1 MSTTE
6 RRPGGEN
13 EANGPA
19 FDAKGGGRPFGDEG
33 GPLRTDRREEPLRT
47 EPGKE
52 PARTNEG
59 EARPSTDEG
68 ESPLHAD
75 PGGRPLRTDR
85 GEGPVSRRGGE
96 RLSEREASP
105 PEQRPPVRRL
115 TWQRLTFL
123 PAFLVAVLL
132 ATWLWFRRAQLD
144 TISRNALSGGQVSE
158 ALWQHVQLTL
168 ISTFF
173 VLVIAV
179 PLGVLLTR
187 RALCRAAPVAMALA
201 NAGQA
206 TPAIGLLAL
215 LVIWLGTGTKA
226 ALTGIVAYAVLPV
239 LSNTMAGLKANDPTL
254 LEAAHGIGM
263 SPLGVLT
270 RVELPL
276 AVPLIL
282 AGVRTALVLN
292 VGTAA
297 LASFGGGGGL
307 GVLITTGITNQ
318 RMPVLVLGSVL
329 TVALALLVDWL
340 ASLAE
345 VLLRPRGLEA
355 GA

>member
-1 MSTTE
+1 MTTTVRLE
-6 RRPGGEN
+6 EPR
-13 EANGPA
+13 A
-19 FDAKGGGRPFGDEG
+19 
-33 GPLRTDRREEPLRT
+33 REEAETGPPR
-47 EPGKE
+47 
-52 PARTNEG
+52 PAE
-59 EARPSTDEG
+59 
-68 ESPLHAD
+68 
-75 PGGRPLRTDR
+75 
-85 GEGPVSRRGGE
+85 
-96 RLSEREASP
+96 
-105 PEQRPPVRRL
+105 RRL
-115 TWQRLTFL
+115 TWQKLTLL
-123 PAFLVAVLL
+123 PALLVAVLL
-132 ATWLWFRRAQLD
+132 ATWLWFRQARLD
-144 TISRNALSGGQVSE
+144 VVSENALSNGQVSK
-158 ALWQHVQLTL
+158 ALGQHVELTV

-187 RALCRAAPVAMALA
+187 GAFRKATPVVMAVA
-201 NAGQA
+201 DAGQA

-215 LVIWLGTGTKA
+215 LVIWLGIGRRA
-226 ALTGIVAYAVLPV
+226 ALIGIIAYAVLPV
-239 LSNTMAGLKANDPTL
+239 LSNTVAGLKANDPVL

-292 VGTAA
+292 VGTAT
-297 LASFGGGGGL
+297 LAAFGGGGGL
-307 GVLITTGITNQ
+307 GVLITAGITNQ

-329 TVALALLVDWL
+329 TVVLALLVDWL

-345 VLLRPRGLEA
+345 VLLRPRGL